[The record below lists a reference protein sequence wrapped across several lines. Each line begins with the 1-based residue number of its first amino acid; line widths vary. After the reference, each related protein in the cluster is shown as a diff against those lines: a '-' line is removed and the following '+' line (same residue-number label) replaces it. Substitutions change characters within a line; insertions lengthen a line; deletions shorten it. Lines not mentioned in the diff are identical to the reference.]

1 MRKKISFS
9 SDWRYYQKK
18 IRARDKRKRLI
29 RRLPLLAL
37 YSLGS
42 FLILVFFFYMA
53 TSLTDHLSRAGFVAS
68 DKGNPAAGI
77 GKENRGKDLS
87 VSPTDL
93 DLNALPPTAD
103 LGLEREGGR
112 LFIKS
117 SVDGDLQEFTL
128 GLLKDSETVQ
138 AAAVVLR
145 PRDGRILAMASH
157 EKGASESNLCLKAD
171 FPAASLFKIVSAAA
185 ALESAGFTPDRPVFY
200 VGRKYTLYK
209 GQLRERRDKY
219 AAKISF
225 REAFASSINSVFG
238 KLGIHSLGRDV
249 MSEYAD
255 RFLFN
260 RNIPFDLPVERSTT
274 RIPDDDFG
282 LAEIACGFNRLT
294 RISPLHAALLA
305 SAAANHGII
314 MAPFLVER
322 ISNEY
327 GDILYQRQPVPL
339 ATPITR
345 KTAEALKSLMEET
358 ILTGTCRKSFTWLRR
373 KEVFKDVDLGA
384 KTGNINDKTD
394 RFKYDWLLA
403 YAIPPDGEETI
414 CVAVLSVH
422 GKELGVRAYR
432 LARKIIHFC
441 LAS

>member
-1 MRKKISFS
+1 MRKKIPFS
-9 SDWRYYQKK
+9 TDWRYYQRK
-18 IRARDKRKRLI
+18 IRARDKRKSI
-29 RRLPLLAL
+29 VRRLPLLAL
-37 YSLGS
+37 YSVCS
-42 FLILVFFFYMA
+42 FLILVFLFYVA
-53 TSLTDHLSRAGFVAS
+53 TSLTDHLSQAGHVPS
-68 DKGNPAAGI
+68 DKGDPVAGI
-77 GKENRGKDLS
+77 GEENRSKDLF
-87 VSPTDL
+87 VSPK
-93 DLNALPPTAD
+93 DLNLNDLPLTAD
-103 LGLEREGGR
+103 LVVEREGDR
-112 LFIKS
+112 FFIKTS
-117 SVDGDLQEFTL
+117 IDRVLQEYTL
-128 GLLKDSETVQ
+128 GLLKNSETIQ

-145 PRDGRILAMASH
+145 PKDGRILAMASH
-157 EKGASESNLCLKAD
+157 EKGASQENLCLKAD

-209 GQLRERRDKY
+209 GQLRKRTGKY

-238 KLGIHSLGRDV
+238 KLGIHNLGREM

-260 RNIPFDLPVERSTT
+260 RPIPFDLPVDTSTT
-274 RIPDDDFG
+274 HIPDDDYG
-282 LAEIACGFNRLT
+282 LAEIACGFNRHT

-305 SAAANHGII
+305 SAAVNNGVI
-314 MAPFLVER
+314 MEPFLVER

-327 GDILYQRQPVPL
+327 GEILYQRQPVPL
-339 ATPITR
+339 ASPITR
-345 KTAEALKSLMEET
+345 RTAEGLKILMLET
-358 ILTGTCRKSFTWLRR
+358 ILTGTCRKTFKWLRR

-403 YAIPPDGEETI
+403 YAIPPNGDEAI

-422 GKELGVRAYR
+422 GKALGVRAYR
-432 LARKIIHFC
+432 LARKIINFC
-441 LAS
+441 LES